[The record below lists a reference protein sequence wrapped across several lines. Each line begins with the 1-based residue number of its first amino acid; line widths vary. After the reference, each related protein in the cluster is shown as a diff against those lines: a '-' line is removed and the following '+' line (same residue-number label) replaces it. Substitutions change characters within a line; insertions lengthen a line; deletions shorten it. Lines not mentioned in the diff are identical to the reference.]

1 MSNRLNSDYVDTRCD
16 VCRRVPNKGLKCLCG
31 RTAWKKPER
40 RPDTARE
47 ASLRR
52 ALFAA
57 RAKWHK
63 LRENHLRAGVMRAHA
78 DMVNADNQRNKDHHA
93 NEEALFRRH
102 MEIEETIVA
111 DYRKRAGV
119 KP

>member
-1 MSNRLNSDYVDTRCD
+1 MSQHPNSDYVAMRCD
-16 VCRRVPNKGLKCLCG
+16 VCRTVPNKDLKCLCG

-47 ASLRR
+47 ASLRKAIL
-52 ALFAA
+52 ALQAQLHQQEASARDAVAVGFQYSGAKELADEWKAA
-57 RAKWHK
+57 SDSAM
-63 LRENHLRAGVMRAHA
+63 A
-78 DMVNADNQRNKDHHA
+78 
-93 NEEALFRRH
+93 
-102 MEIEETIVA
+102 IVA